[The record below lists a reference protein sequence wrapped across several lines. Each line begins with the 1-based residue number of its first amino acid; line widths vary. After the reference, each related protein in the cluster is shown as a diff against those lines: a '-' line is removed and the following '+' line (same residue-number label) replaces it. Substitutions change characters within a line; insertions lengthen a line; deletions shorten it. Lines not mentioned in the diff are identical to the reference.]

1 MVSESWLPD
10 EWNQSIAH
18 LPNAHL
24 LQTWE
29 WGQIKAQVG
38 WKAEPRLW
46 RDATGRICAA
56 ALILQRELRLGGFS
70 AHLNVL
76 YIPRG
81 PLMDWSDAALRRRV
95 LDDLEDYARLK
106 RALFLKLDPEV
117 VLGWNEPG
125 SPEDEVDAVGTAV
138 QRELTERGWRF
149 SSDQIQFRNTVMLDL
164 SGNEEDWLARMKQK
178 TRYNLRLAQRK
189 GVTVRRGGKD
199 DYNDLYRMYAETS
212 VRDGFVIRPQSYY
225 ESVWNQ
231 YVQLG
236 MACPLIAEVEG
247 KAVAAVFVFWFAG
260 RAWYI
265 YGMSRSQHREKMPNY
280 LLQWEAMRLAKEKD
294 CREYDLWGAPE
305 IFDETDSM
313 WGVYR
318 FKEGLGG
325 KVMRT
330 LGAWDYPASRNWYAL
345 YTRLLPKLL
354 GWMRR
359 RGQKR
364 TRQEVGL

>member
-1 MVSESWLPD
+1 MVSQSWLPD
-10 EWNQSIAH
+10 EWNQLISL

-46 RDATGRICAA
+46 RDAAGHVCAA
-56 ALILQRELRLGGFS
+56 ALILRRELRFGGFS
-70 AHLNVL
+70 AGFNLL

-81 PLMDWSDAALRRRV
+81 PLLDWNDAALRTRV

-106 RALFLKLDPEV
+106 RALFLKMDPEV
-117 VLGWNEPG
+117 VVGWNEPG
-125 SPEDEVDAVGTAV
+125 SPEDVVDLTGSAV
-138 QRELTERGWRF
+138 QRELAERGWRF
-149 SSDQIQFRNTVMLDL
+149 SSDQIQFRNTVLLDL
-164 SGNEEDWLARMKQK
+164 SGSEEDWLARMKQK

-189 GVTVRRGGKD
+189 GVTVRQGD
-199 DYNDLYRMYAETS
+199 EADFPELYRMYAETS
-212 VRDGFVIRPQSYY
+212 VRDGFVIRPQMYY
-225 ESVWNQ
+225 ESVWKT
-231 YVQLG
+231 YMDRG
-236 MACPLIAEVEG
+236 MACPLIAEVDGE
-247 KAVAAVFVFWFAG
+247 AVAAVFVFWFAG

-265 YGMSRSQHREKMPNY
+265 YGMSRSRHREKMPNY
-280 LLQWEAMRLAKEKD
+280 LLQWEAMRLAKEKG
-294 CREYDLWGAPE
+294 CTIYDLWGAPE
-305 IFDETDSM
+305 IFNEVDSM

-330 LGAWDYPASRNWYAL
+330 LGAWDYPVRAGWYMVF
-345 YTRLLPKLL
+345 TRLLPKALN
-354 GWMRR
+354 WMRR

-364 TRQEVGL
+364 TRKEVGL